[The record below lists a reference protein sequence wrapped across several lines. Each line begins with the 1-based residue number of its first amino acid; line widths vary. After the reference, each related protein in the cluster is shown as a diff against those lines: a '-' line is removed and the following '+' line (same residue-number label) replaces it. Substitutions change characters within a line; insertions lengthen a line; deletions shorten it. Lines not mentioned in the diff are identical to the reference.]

1 MTKPRR
7 PREGSRL
14 VSFTLRL
21 GALLAFVLR
30 PFGVDRARFLALL
43 EVRLLEDIGRG
54 RSAAAEQR
62 PGMFHGGMVM
72 TLVMYLL
79 FGVFLALVLFHVGE
93 PLAALTLVL
102 GVVMIFVTMT
112 LASEHIGTLFETTD
126 LDVLGPLPVDGRTVL
141 ASRVA
146 HTLLYFLLLVGSLG
160 LLPLVAGTMRFGWPF
175 APTFVLALA
184 LATANCFGLAL
195 LLLVSALRFVA
206 PARVRSVLL
215 FLQIGGALIAFA
227 SMQILPMLGE
237 VPTAWLVAHDSWWP
251 WLLPPAHGA
260 ALVVSSVGSSPV
272 LLDGLPAVELAV
284 PPPQVGLVVLAFAAP
299 CCLLGAIALMA
310 SSFQSR
316 LAGMAS
322 SERGTVRPARRA
334 WLRDRL
340 LRSDEARAGYDFLA
354 ALTARERQFRMRTWP
369 GIALAWFLAGWCVF
383 RSSSGTGGGPAP
395 AMACT
400 GLYVVGV
407 MMPQIL
413 LFTRF
418 SDHWQARWLFRIAPL
433 RSPAM
438 FVHGAVVALAAR
450 FVLPVILLT
459 LVVVLIVGGL
469 PIVLDALYAALVVA
483 LLSLLALLHGE
494 RHIPFTRKFHPSE
507 VSGALGRTLLFLHF
521 AAALAL
527 LHTLVRRH
535 TAALV
540 GLSVAMAV
548 LVVLQVRALARS
560 LHQPARVKLDWDD
573 ERDERIAKRA

>member
-1 MTKPRR
+1 MRKSRR

-79 FGVFLALVLFHVGE
+79 FGVFLAMVMFHVGE
-93 PLAALTLVL
+93 PMAALTLVL
-102 GVVMIFVTMT
+102 GVVMMFVTMT

-126 LDVLGPLPVDGRTVL
+126 LDVLGPLPVEGRTVL

-160 LLPLVAGTMRFGWPF
+160 LLPLVAGTIRFGWPF

-215 FLQIGGALIAFA
+215 FLQIGGALMAFA
-227 SMQILPMLGE
+227 SLQILPMLGE

-272 LLDGLPAVELAV
+272 LQDGLAVVGSTA
-284 PPPQVGLVVLAFAAP
+284 PPHVGLVVLAFAVP

-369 GIALAWFLAGWCVF
+369 GLAVAWFLAGWSVF
-383 RSSSGTGGGPAP
+383 RSSSGTGRGPAP

-400 GLYVVGV
+400 ALYLVGV

-438 FVHGAVVALAAR
+438 FVHGALVALAAR

-469 PIVLDALYAALVVA
+469 PIVPDALFAVLVVA
-483 LLSLLALLHGE
+483 LLSVRGFLHGE
-494 RHIPFTRKFHPSE
+494 RHMPFTRKFKPSE
-507 VSGALGRTLLFLHF
+507 LNANVARSMLFLML
-521 AAALAL
+521 AGVLAL
-527 LHTLVRRH
+527 LHTLARRH
-535 TAALV
+535 TAAFV

-548 LVVLQVRALARS
+548 LVALQVRALARS
-560 LHQPARVKLDWDD
+560 LHLPARVRLDWDD
-573 ERDERIAKRA
+573 ERDERSAKRA